1 MTIMPFAETRDGA
14 MFACNIGT
22 SRACAA
28 CCFIII
34 WLMFIMATP
43 TATAAAPLPRTA
55 LIISEPNP
63 SGGAPATFS
72 ATLKTTLNNSRPHV
86 AVFDETV
93 DLSRFDEPK
102 QEAILRTY
110 IMQKYGDVRFGIIV
124 AVGASAFDLVKQ
136 WRSELWPDVP
146 VVFAAIDE
154 ISAAELKLDSNTTG
168 LIMQRTMKS
177 MMTIARI
184 LVPDLRGVTLLGG
197 SLERDAYRRSYL
209 HELSALAAETT
220 LTNLTGLPQ
229 RVQEERAAA
238 LPDKTAILYTS
249 LFVDD
254 EGARYSARDALAAI
268 ASVANRPIVVDV
280 ESRIGLGATGGFV
293 LDNVAYGQE
302 VAALVLR
309 ILDGASIA
317 TNPVAVSEFTRPI
330 FDWRQLQRWNISE
343 SRLPPGSEIRFREPA
358 IWEQIWDLYRIRI
371 LALIAVVLAQAA
383 LTCWLLCERG
393 RRRLAE
399 AATRQTMS
407 DLQHV
412 NRVATAT
419 ELAASIAHEVSQPL
433 AGIVSNANAG
443 IRWLRSA
450 TPDISRAEATFRQIV
465 DAGHHASEVITS
477 VRALFARR
485 AEEHVNVDINRL
497 VRNAISLERRDIERH
512 GVSLRL
518 ELNEGLPDVFG
529 VRVQLLQVMLNLV
542 RNAIETMESARE
554 RTLHIKSD
562 LDESGDI
569 LVSVEDSGAGID
581 EQDLGHIFDPLFT
594 TKPQG
599 LGIGLSIC
607 RSIIQ
612 GHGGRLWAIS
622 TVGRGSTFFIQLPRA
637 QEGDGL

>member
-1 MTIMPFAETRDGA
+1 
-14 MFACNIGT
+14 
-22 SRACAA
+22 
-28 CCFIII
+28 
-34 WLMFIMATP
+34 MATL
-43 TATAAAPLPRTA
+43 TSTAAAPLPRSV
-55 LIISEPNP
+55 LIINEPTP
-63 SGGAPATFS
+63 SGDAPTTFS
-72 ATLKTTLNNSRPHV
+72 PTLKATLNNSRPHV

-93 DLSRFDEPK
+93 DMSRFDEPK

-184 LVPDLRGVTLLGG
+184 LVPDLQGVTLLGG
-197 SLERDAYRRSYL
+197 SIERDAYRRSYL
-209 HELSALAAETT
+209 HELPALAAETT

-229 RVQEERAAA
+229 RVQEMRAAA

-249 LFVDD
+249 LFIDD
-254 EGARYSARDALAAI
+254 EGTRYSAPDALAAI
-268 ASVANRPIVVDV
+268 ARVANRPIVVDV

-309 ILDGASIA
+309 ILDGASVA
-317 TNPVAVSEFTRPI
+317 ANPVAVSESTRPI
-330 FDWRQLQRWNISE
+330 FDWRQLQRWKISE

-358 IWEQIWDLYRIRI
+358 IWQQIWDLYRIRI
-371 LALIAVVLAQAA
+371 LAVIAVILAQAA
-383 LTCWLLCERG
+383 LTGWLLHERR

-485 AEEHVNVDINRL
+485 AEERVNVDINRL

-562 LDESGDI
+562 LDKSGDI
-569 LVSVEDSGAGID
+569 LVSVADSGAGII

-637 QEGDGL
+637 QDA